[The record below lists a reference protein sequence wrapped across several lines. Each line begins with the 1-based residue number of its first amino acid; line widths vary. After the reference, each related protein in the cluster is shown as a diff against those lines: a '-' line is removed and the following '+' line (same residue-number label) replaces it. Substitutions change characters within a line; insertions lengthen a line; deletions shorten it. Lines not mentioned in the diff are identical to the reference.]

1 MYELCGYVLF
11 LLLTSTECT
20 DIPYKSGGNQSIN
33 KVVFSK
39 LWTPVVYHLHNKN
52 LCGTD
57 PVLFNGIDKNLV
69 TYTYNKLTTDLN
81 DNRIVILKL
90 FLDDHLLDVS
100 DSELDTPPTNPTEVD
115 AVDTTDAPES
125 PMDTDGNANA
135 NADPPLNCLGSEKNL
150 SVVPPPTGRDN
161 LRNQP
166 ENTDHTGHTAEAGA
180 SAGSTTQKTESLSYG
195 QGYNTGHAAEAGPS
209 AGPNNQKTE
218 SLSYGQGY
226 NNNLYNAIRNLRA
239 SAMMPRHL
247 GQHSDVL
254 QLGSLVSENAINKEI
269 CFYRHV
275 YDSKLNLSFSFEPR
289 SLMCHNCEGGPHHIL
304 GDVYQPACVILADQ
318 WFPAALPA
326 AAGHS
331 CPAILRVEDG
341 TLGDMV
347 STFTKTVG
355 KVKIPVGSVIV
366 VGSLSHLARVGAAA
380 YAADLQQV
388 LTSLEEQYGNR
399 IRVVHGIPILAE
411 EFTDMVAIRALLD
424 ILDWLEN
431 IDKRNTHILP
441 ETNKWFKENVLL
453 NGGSSSR
460 YGSLQIPY
468 RLPAGFRSKDSAIF
482 TLGGSSCLADSLE
495 SFSSG
500 LLAGL
505 LATMCKELNT
515 IFAVNLDEDPDTAKG
530 RDEGQAATCPSLIVA
545 GASHASRLAHSLL
558 SSTEN
563 VVDMSISGWKL
574 TASSAKDMAEEIH
587 DHLDREVGKKVVV
600 LQLFD
605 NSIFY
610 GINSE
615 GDRRSSFRAEG
626 RHHIEGELAVI
637 GKEEFKDLF
646 ETAAPVFRAAK
657 NVPTIVLGPT
667 ARYVIGPCCG
677 NPDHVSNINE
687 EQFTS
692 RISASVRDLGRYLR
706 QLVWHRR
713 WRNVTV
719 VNTVELMG
727 IGGSLSLDE
736 VNLRLAD
743 MLDLWGEE
751 DPVHP
756 TKQAYDNLATA
767 LLVLAKGEAASHVE
781 EKSESRGI
789 KRPRDEYAGKR
800 PDWTAASE
808 TAVARRG
815 GPGGSSGS
823 RRGGNLSEDRSRYR
837 PDVGYRYSAGHR
849 DKSLDSRGS
858 GPWRGGYGPAGS
870 SGGCSGGGSTSGR
883 GGWGGGR
890 GGGWGGKRW

>member
-1 MYELCGYVLF
+1 MILPIYTGY
-11 LLLTSTECT
+11 S
-20 DIPYKSGGNQSIN
+20 DIVDNCGGNQSIT
-33 KVVFSK
+33 KYVFFNE
-39 LWTPVVYHLHNKN
+39 WTPAKYILEYKN
-52 LCGTD
+52 FD
-57 PVLFNGIDKNLV
+57 RAEPAFFNEFDINTL
-69 TYTYNKLTTDLN
+69 TYTCNRVLIDLTNSGIVMFKL
-81 DNRIVILKL
+81 I
-90 FLDDHLLDVS
+90 LDDHLLDVS
-100 DSELDTPPTNPTEVD
+100 DSELDTPPTKSAEVD
-115 AVDTTDAPES
+115 TEDTTEDTTEDAEDTTEAPVS

-135 NADPPLNCLGSEKNL
+135 NADPPLNCLGSEKN
-150 SVVPPPTGRDN
+150 SAVVPPPTGRDN
-161 LRNQP
+161 DNP
-166 ENTDHTGHTAEAGA
+166 PDNTDRTVQSVNTAATD
-180 SAGSTTQKTESLSYG
+180 SSTTQKNEPLSHG
-195 QGYNTGHAAEAGPS
+195 QGF
-209 AGPNNQKTE
+209 
-218 SLSYGQGY
+218 

-254 QLGSLVSENAINKEI
+254 QLGSLISDNTINKEI

-289 SLMCHNCEGGPHHIL
+289 SLLCHNCEGGPHHIL

-341 TLGDMV
+341 TLGDLV
-347 STFTKTVG
+347 STFIKTVG

-366 VGSLSHLARVGAAA
+366 VGSLSHLARVGTAA

-411 EFTDMVAIRALLD
+411 DFSDMVAIRALLD
-424 ILDWLEN
+424 IMDWLEN

-441 ETNKWFKENVLL
+441 DTNRWFKENVLF
-453 NGGSSSR
+453 NGDSSSR
-460 YGSLQIPY
+460 LGLLRIPY
-468 RLPAGFRSKDSAIF
+468 RLPAGFRSKDTAIF
-482 TLGGSSCLADSLE
+482 TLGGSGCLADSLE
-495 SFSSG
+495 SCSG
-500 LLAGL
+500 ELLAGL
-505 LATMCKELNT
+505 LATMCKELNS
-515 IFAVNLDEDPDTAKG
+515 IFAVNLDEAPSTAKG
-530 RDEGQAATCPSLIVA
+530 RDEGHVATCPSLIVA
-545 GASHASRLAHSLL
+545 GASHASRLVHSLL

-587 DHLDREVGKKVVV
+587 DHLDREAGKKVVV

-610 GINSE
+610 GTNCE
-615 GDRRSSFRAEG
+615 GDRRYSFRAEG
-626 RHHIEGELAVI
+626 RHHIEGDLSVI

-646 ETAAPVFRAAK
+646 EVAAPIFRAAK

-677 NPDHVSNINE
+677 NPDHVTNMNE
-687 EQFTS
+687 EQFTT

-736 VNLRLAD
+736 VNIRLAD

-756 TKQAYDNLATA
+756 TKQAYDNLAAA
-767 LLVLAKGEAASHVE
+767 LLVLAKGEAAAHVE

-808 TAVARRG
+808 TAVARKG
-815 GPGGSSGS
+815 GPGGPGGS

-837 PDVGYRYSAGHR
+837 PDVGSRYSTGHR

-883 GGWGGGR
+883 GGRGGGR